1 MLTESVIPLMLMSL
15 IATLL
20 SVLAGMSNP
29 PLKSAVIPGKERLC
43 QE

>member
-20 SVLAGMSNP
+20 PVLAGMSNP
-29 PLKSAVIPGKERLC
+29 L
-43 QE
+43 

>member
-20 SVLAGMSNP
+20 PALAGMNKT